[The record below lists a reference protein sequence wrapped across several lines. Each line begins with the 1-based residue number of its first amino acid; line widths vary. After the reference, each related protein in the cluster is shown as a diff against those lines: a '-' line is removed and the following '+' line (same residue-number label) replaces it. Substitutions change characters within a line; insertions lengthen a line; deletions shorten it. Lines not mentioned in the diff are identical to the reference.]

1 MSDVRPMAVAGSWYP
16 ETAEPLAREIEGY
29 LAGASVADAAPPI
42 AIVSPHAGLRY
53 SGPVAAFAYKA
64 AGAAR
69 YSSAV
74 LVGPSHFVGFDG
86 VSIWPRGVWQTPF
99 GDVAIDEALGSAVA
113 AATREV
119 VDHRPAHA

>member
-1 MSDVRPMAVAGSWYP
+1 IRSTSAIVSSLDITAYRLLYSVCMSDVRPMAVAGSWYP

-74 LVGPSHFVGFDG
+74 LV
-86 VSIWPRGVWQTPF
+86 
-99 GDVAIDEALGSAVA
+99 
-113 AATREV
+113 
-119 VDHRPAHA
+119 